1 MLSDKEAT
9 IKLELSQIES
19 KYKMVI
25 PSVDEA
31 RYTGI
36 EQPLF
41 KRNRMPISLTTGLI
55 WFSFTVTLLR
65 VLEKVPFIF

>member
-25 PSVDEA
+25 PSVDEP
-31 RYTGI
+31 RDIGI
-36 EQPLF
+36 VQPLF
-41 KRNRMPISLTTGLI
+41 KRNRMPIFCVPLPNYLTNHWTDM
-55 WFSFTVTLLR
+55 VLLYS
-65 VLEKVPFIF
+65 ETY